1 MRAGYLE
8 HYYIIKIAGCRN
20 FYADMPIVIGMSQT
34 RACSDQ
40 EYQTRIPNKP
50 GEAWLE
56 LNERLLPFKSSDST
70 LRILFQSASTID
82 LDALRSLFFP
92 RLRDSA
98 HGSCA
103 SPHAC
108 MG

>member
-20 FYADMPIVIGMSQT
+20 FYADMPVGNRHVTDLRMF
-34 RACSDQ
+34 RP
-40 EYQTRIPNKP
+40 RIPNKP

-56 LNERLLPFKSSDST
+56 LNERLLSFKSSDST

-82 LDALRSLFFP
+82 LDAL
-92 RLRDSA
+92 
-98 HGSCA
+98 
-103 SPHAC
+103 
-108 MG
+108 